1 MLHLARLDAS
11 NPEPLAEDVDLVE
24 LIDDI
29 VRDAAFEAQA
39 RHIKVRWAPPAA
51 PMTVRGNGA
60 WLASAVEN
68 VVRNA
73 VRSTAQGSEVEVVV
87 SWLQDA
93 TRIEVRDHGPGVPAA
108 QLARIFEPLHRVAE
122 SRTRDSGADGNG
134 LAITARAVA
143 ADGGRVWA
151 ENADEARLR
160 VSLSLPRAP
169 ACV

>member
-1 MLHLARLDAS
+1 M
-11 NPEPLAEDVDLVE
+11 
-24 LIDDI
+24 
-29 VRDAAFEAQA
+29 
-39 RHIKVRWAPPAA
+39 
-51 PMTVRGNGA
+51 
-60 WLASAVEN
+60 
-68 VVRNA
+68 
-73 VRSTAQGSEVEVVV
+73 EVVV

-122 SRTRDSGADGNG
+122 SRTRDSGGDGDGIG